1 MNRRQSGQS
10 DDEAAR
16 WARSVLGRGAQAP
29 ASQLSDSERPGPA
42 DEAWRRTWE
51 ALELP
56 AAPAAPAGFARRV
69 ARAAE
74 AERERASAPILGA
87 AWMRAAA
94 AAALLAGIALGSTL
108 ALQSG
113 LGGGFDTLSSVDA
126 IPGEGS
132 GLDDASWAA
141 TLSEEYLVALAADET
156 APESP
161 AALPGEASE

>member
-1 MNRRQSGQS
+1 MIRRRSGQS
-10 DDEAAR
+10 DDEGAR

-29 ASQLSDSERPGPA
+29 ASQLPGSGRPGPA
-42 DEAWRRTWE
+42 DETWRETWDG
-51 ALELP
+51 LELA

-74 AERERASAPILGA
+74 AERELASAPILGA

-108 ALQSG
+108 ALQSS
-113 LGGGFDTLSSVDA
+113 LGGGLDELPSVDA
-126 IPGEGS
+126 IAAEES
-132 GLDDASWAA
+132 GLDDESWAA

-161 AALPGEASE
+161 AADPAEASE

>member
-1 MNRRQSGQS
+1 MIRRRSGQS
-10 DDEAAR
+10 DDEGAR
-16 WARSVLGRGAQAP
+16 WARTVLGRGAHAP
-29 ASQLSDSERPGPA
+29 ASQLPVSGRPGSA
-42 DEAWRRTWE
+42 DETWRETWDG
-51 ALELP
+51 LELA

-69 ARAAE
+69 ARAAA
-74 AERERASAPILGA
+74 AERELASASILGA

-113 LGGGFDTLSSVDA
+113 LGGGFETLSSVEA
-126 IPGEGS
+126 IAGEGS

-161 AALPGEASE
+161 AADPAEASE